1 MKNGLTQYKI
11 FVIYYDNIFF
21 LQSKKIYISN
31 TSTLFFCAGG
41 PKHQGG
47 QSMDEG
53 EGREQG
59 EQDDH
64 YEEELDGHDGHGGH
78 RDNYVEDEGDGD
90 DNMAMCNMGEGWYLV
105 ACYWDG
111 HWARAVG

>member
-1 MKNGLTQYKI
+1 MKNGPTQYKI
-11 FVIYYDNIFF
+11 FVIYYDNIF

-59 EQDDH
+59 GQNDH
-64 YEEELDGHDGHGGH
+64 NEEELDGHG
-78 RDNYVEDEGDGD
+78 DNYYEDEGDGD
-90 DNMAMCNMGEGWYLV
+90 DNMAMCNMGEG
-105 ACYWDG
+105 
-111 HWARAVG
+111 

>member
-11 FVIYYDNIFF
+11 FGIYYDNIFF
-21 LQSKKIYISN
+21 KNKKISISN
-31 TSTLFFCAGG
+31 PSTLSFCVGG

-59 EQDDH
+59 GQDDH
-64 YEEELDGHDGHGGH
+64 NEEELDGHG
-78 RDNYVEDEGDGD
+78 DNYYEDEGDGD